1 MENQS
6 IQEQL
11 DFLRSEIRRHDHL
24 YYIEAKPEIS
34 DYEYDTLYRK
44 LREIEA
50 AHPELVTPDSPTQRV
65 SGNPLTAFQTVRHKL
80 PMMSLDNTYD
90 ANDLRRFHE
99 YVVKGLGGDMP
110 TYLVEPKIDGVSI
123 SIRYENGLLVQALT
137 RGNGK
142 QGDDVTANIRTIPS
156 VPLRLDVADPPPV
169 FEARGEVYMSRAG
182 FLKLNAHRLANNEE
196 EFANA
201 RNATAGSLKQLDAR
215 QVAERPLDVLFYASG
230 EIVGLNIRSQT
241 ELFETFKRF
250 GLKVQKWVRSVN
262 SLEGILS
269 AIEELHGIRDSFPYD
284 TDGAVI
290 KVDRFDQREVLGMTA
305 HAPSWAKAFK
315 YAPERAATLLRAI
328 TVQVGRTGV
337 LTPVAELEPVPL
349 AGSTI
354 SRATLHNEDD
364 IRRKDIRIG
373 DTVLIE
379 KAGEVIPAVVEVVLS
394 KRPPNSEPFDFEKHI
409 GGKCPSCGGPV
420 ERDSQFVAW
429 RCLNVQC
436 PAQNVRRVEYFAARN
451 ALDLEA
457 LGGVVAEALVERG
470 LVNEPLDVY
479 DLTQDKLAALNL
491 GTDEAPRVFGPKNAA
506 KLLAAIERSR
516 TMPLANW
523 LQALGIPDVGAAT
536 AYHIGR
542 VHKNLREVAVSGV
555 LRGLLRATGNP
566 VPDVQLPDSKPL
578 PEAPKPE
585 PPKPAQPKSGQ
596 GLFDFMLEPPPQEEK
611 VPQPVENKEETTD
624 GLPAETSPRELV
636 RLGLLREN
644 KPGEYVTTAI
654 GPKTALSVLTFFS
667 GDTGKA
673 ILKRLS
679 ELNIDPQG
687 GGTEAV
693 AEESTQEATL
703 AGKTFV
709 LTGTLASMDRE
720 TASAKIRAKGGAVAS
735 SVSRNTTY
743 LVAGANT
750 GARKTEKAAQLG
762 VQVIDEEAFLK
773 MLQ

>member
-1 MENQS
+1 MEQQT
-6 IQEQL
+6 IQKQL
-11 DFLRSEIRRHDHL
+11 DFLRNEIRRHDHL

-34 DYEYDTLYRK
+34 DYEYDKLYQR
-44 LREIEA
+44 LRELEN
-50 AHPELVTPDSPTQRV
+50 AHPELITPDSPTQRV

-90 ANDLRRFHE
+90 AGDLRRFHE
-99 YVVKGLGGDMP
+99 YVVKGLDGEKP
-110 TYLVEPKIDGVSI
+110 TYLIEPKIDGVSI
-123 SIRYENGLLVQALT
+123 SIRYENGILVQALT

-156 VPLRLDVADPPPV
+156 VPLRLAVPNPPPV
-169 FEARGEVYMSRAG
+169 FEARGEVYMSREG
-182 FLKLNAHRLANNEE
+182 FLHLNARRIANNEE

-215 QVAERPLDVLFYASG
+215 QVAERPLDVLFYANG
-230 EIVGLNIRSQT
+230 EIVGLNISSQT

-250 GLKVQKWVRSVN
+250 GLKVQKWIRSVN
-262 SLEGILS
+262 SLEGILA
-269 AIEELHGIRDSFPYD
+269 AIDELHKVRDSFPYD

-290 KVDRFDQREVLGMTA
+290 KVDSFAQREVLGMTA

-315 YAPERAATLLRAI
+315 YAPERAATLLKAI

-337 LTPVAELEPVPL
+337 LTPVAELEPVAL

-379 KAGEVIPAVVEVVLS
+379 KAGEVIPAVVEVVMS
-394 KRPPNSEPFDFEKHI
+394 KRQPNSEPFDFEKHI

-420 ERDSQFVAW
+420 ERDPQFVAW

-451 ALDLEA
+451 ALDLES

-470 LVNEPLDVY
+470 LVSEPLDLY
-479 DLTQDKLAALNL
+479 NLTQEQLASLNL

-523 LQALGIPDVGAAT
+523 LQALGIPEVGAAT

-555 LRGLLRATGNP
+555 LRGLLMATGNP
-566 VPDVQLPDSKPL
+566 IPEIQLEDIATQPVPPAP
-578 PEAPKPE
+578 PKPE
-585 PPKPAQPKSGQ
+585 PPKTGQ
-596 GLFDFMLEPPPQEEK
+596 GLFDFMMEPPS
-611 VPQPVENKEETTD
+611 ENKSQPIEDKKETTSA
-624 GLPAETSPRELV
+624 LPSIASPKELV
-636 RLGLLREN
+636 SLGLLRGN
-644 KPGEYVTTAI
+644 KPDEYVTTSI
-654 GPKTALSVLTFFS
+654 GPKTAQSVLTFFAS
-667 GDTGKA
+667 DTGRSL
-673 ILKRLS
+673 LKRLA
-679 ELNIDPQG
+679 ELNINPQG
-687 GGTEAV
+687 GSALETSTEETA
-693 AEESTQEATL
+693 QEATL
-703 AGKTFV
+703 SGKTFV

>member
-1 MENQS
+1 
-6 IQEQL
+6 
-11 DFLRSEIRRHDHL
+11 
-24 YYIEAKPEIS
+24 
-34 DYEYDTLYRK
+34 
-44 LREIEA
+44 
-50 AHPELVTPDSPTQRV
+50 
-65 SGNPLTAFQTVRHKL
+65 
-80 PMMSLDNTYD
+80 
-90 ANDLRRFHE
+90 
-99 YVVKGLGGDMP
+99 
-110 TYLVEPKIDGVSI
+110 YLVEPKIDGVSI

-156 VPLRLDVADPPPV
+156 VPLRLAVADPPPV
-169 FEARGEVYMSRAG
+169 FEARGEVYMSREG
-182 FLKLNAHRLANNEE
+182 FLKLNARRIANNEE

-241 ELFETFKRF
+241 ELFDTFKRF

-269 AIEELHGIRDSFPYD
+269 AIDELHSVRDSFPYD

-379 KAGEVIPAVVEVVLS
+379 KAGEVIPAVVEVVMS

-542 VHKNLREVAVSGV
+542 VHKTLREVAVSGV

-566 VPDVQLPDSKPL
+566 VPDIQPLDSKPL
-578 PEAPKPE
+578 PAPPKDEPPKPE
-585 PPKPAQPKSGQ
+585 PPKSGQ
-596 GLFDFMLEPPPQEEK
+596 GLFDFMLEPPPEKTPQSIEKQEEA
-611 VPQPVENKEETTD
+611 TD
-624 GLPAETSPRELV
+624 DLPAETSPRELV

-654 GPKTALSVLTFFS
+654 GPKTALSVLTFFA

-673 ILKRLS
+673 ILKRLA
-679 ELNIDPQG
+679 ELNINPQG
-687 GGTEAV
+687 GSAV
-693 AEESTQEATL
+693 AEASSEETAQEATL

-720 TASAKIRAKGGAVAS
+720 TASAKIRAKSGAVAS

-762 VQVIDEEAFLK
+762 VQVIDEEAFLA
-773 MLQ
+773 MIQ